1 MTVIIDY
8 GAGNVQSV
16 LNAFKKLNFPV
27 MLTSDPNLLKT
38 ADAAI
43 MPGVGSFGDAMDNL
57 RQRGFEE
64 PIKEFIKSG
73 KPFLG
78 ICVGLQAL
86 FEDSEESPG
95 VKGLGILKGNILKI
109 PQNIGEDGKPLKI
122 PHMGWNSLE
131 ITRNS
136 VLFPNACDNPYFYFV
151 HSYYLKAKEDIV
163 TATAHYGIKIDA
175 AVQKDNVFACQFH
188 PEKSGEEGLNMLKK
202 FIAYIGG

>member
-1 MTVIIDY
+1 MTIIIDY

-27 MLTSDPNLLKT
+27 TLTSDPELLKR
-38 ADAAI
+38 ADAVI

-64 PIKEFIKSG
+64 PIKEFIRAG
-73 KPFLG
+73 RPFLG

-109 PQNIGEDGKPLKI
+109 PQNIGEDGKVLKI

-131 ITRNS
+131 IKENS
-136 VLFPNACDNPYFYFV
+136 VLFPSGVENPYVYFV

-163 TATAHYGIKIDA
+163 VATADYGVKIDA

-188 PEKSGEEGLNMLKK
+188 PEKSGEEGLNILKR
-202 FIAYIGG
+202 FINYIRG

>member
-27 MLTSDPNLLKT
+27 KLTSNPEDLLK

-64 PIKEFIKSG
+64 PIKDFIKSG

-95 VKGLGILKGNILKI
+95 VKGLGVLKGNILKI
-109 PQNIGEDGKPLKI
+109 PKNQDESGRDLKI
-122 PHMGWNSLE
+122 PHMGWNALKVKE
-131 ITRNS
+131 NS
-136 VLFPNACDNPYFYFV
+136 VLFPDENKNPYLYFV

-163 TATAHYGIKIDA
+163 VATTDYGVTIDA
-175 AVQKDNVFACQFH
+175 AVEKDNVFACQFH
-188 PEKSGEEGLNMLKK
+188 PEKSGEEGLSMLKR
-202 FIAYIGG
+202 FIDYIGG